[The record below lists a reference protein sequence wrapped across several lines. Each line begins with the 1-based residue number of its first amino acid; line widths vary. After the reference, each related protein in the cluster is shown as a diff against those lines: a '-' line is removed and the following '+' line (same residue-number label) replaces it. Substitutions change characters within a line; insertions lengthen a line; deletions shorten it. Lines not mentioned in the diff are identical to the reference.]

1 MTNAPSKPLPPS
13 PHSPSPYQ
21 GPSREEVLALR
32 TQYLTPGL
40 VTYYREPLLIAEGK
54 GQYVWDE
61 TGRQYLD
68 AFAGVCT
75 VIAGHCHP
83 KIVEAVRNQLGT
95 LQHTTTLYVHPA
107 VGQLG
112 KTLADKMPEGSELT
126 STYFTNSGSEA
137 NEVAV
142 LMARESTGVGEV
154 ISVRGGYHGG
164 TQGAMAL
171 VAVGTWKFPSMPV
184 FQVRHALP
192 GYCYRCP
199 LGLTYPGC
207 GLQCARDLETL
218 IQSETSGQVAAYI
231 AEPLQGV
238 GGVVQPPK
246 EYFQVAY
253 EIIRKYGGLCIADE
267 VQTGLGRTGEH
278 YWGFENYGVTPD
290 MVTLAKG
297 LANGSPIG
305 ACVTRPEI
313 SKVMQRRVHFN
324 TFGGNPVVCAIGRAV
339 LQVIDREGLQENS
352 LRVGS
357 HLKAGLLR
365 LAERH
370 ATIGDVRGLG
380 LMLGV
385 DLVTDRKTKEPATAT
400 CAAVWERARELGVLI
415 GKGGLKG
422 NVLRIKPPMC
432 ITMEDADFLL
442 EVLDQ
447 ALGETG

>member
-324 TFGGNPVVCAIGRAV
+324 TFGGNPVTMTQGLAT
-339 LQVIDREGLQENS
+339 LEVIDAEGLQENA
-352 LRVGS
+352 RVVGGF
-357 HLKAGLLR
+357 LKEGLQA
-365 LAERH
+365 LAEKH
-370 ATIGDVRGLG
+370 TAIGDVRGLG

-385 DLVTDRKTKEPATAT
+385 ELVQDRKSKAPAAELTKE
-400 CAAVWERARELGVLI
+400 VLERAKARGLLLGR
-415 GKGGLKG
+415 GGLYG
-422 NVLRIKPPMC
+422 NVIRIKPPLC
-432 ITMEDADFLL
+432 ITKSDAEFLL
-442 EVLDQ
+442 ECLSEC
-447 ALGETG
+447 LT